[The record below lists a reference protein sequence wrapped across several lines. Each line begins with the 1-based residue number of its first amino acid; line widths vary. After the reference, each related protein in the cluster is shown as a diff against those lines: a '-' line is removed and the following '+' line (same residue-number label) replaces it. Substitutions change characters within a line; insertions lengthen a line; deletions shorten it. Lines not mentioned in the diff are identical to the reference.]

1 LHGVPTSS
9 FVWRNIIPELADNN
23 RVIVPDLINFGLSDK
38 TEEPLDF
45 VEHGQL
51 LNEFIESLD
60 LNNITF
66 VGHDWGGPI
75 SLTYAVNNQ
84 NNVEALAFFESPVV
98 PLPNVATLQ
107 SLPGGFFETFIDPAN
122 SETNIVDNNL
132 FIEGYLFNPEFGAI
146 AETPTDLE
154 QVIYGEPFLNA
165 EDREQLLTFPLELP
179 ILDTTGHPFFDPDGV
194 GGLPPNP
201 VPNIETF
208 VGFANYLA
216 ATDVPKLLIYG
227 TPGFTP
233 PELVLSLAESFP
245 GFQLEQV
252 GDAENPA
259 FHFLQEDVP
268 EQLSGVLGE
277 WIDTEVNLPTEGPT
291 VETRLQITVENLAPD
306 NGVVIA
312 PSWFAFHDGSFDL
325 FDLGGTASPA
335 LELLAEDGISALE
348 AQIPGVLEDAVALGL
363 NLDII
368 QPGLQAIFDAGVDLS
383 QIQPPNNTL
392 AGLFLESPA
401 GINGGIQ
408 AIGIGDNRVAPFFF
422 TQNPGETVS
431 TTVTLDDNV
440 ANNRFF
446 SYAAMLFPT
455 NDGFIAN
462 DEAIEIFDEA
472 GNFIGA
478 DFVVFGSEALD
489 AGTEVNDEDPSNL
502 LYTFEA
508 AGNSVDENGTIQPF
522 PGFIAPGEGGA
533 LDFEINGERVFAN
546 ADFTAPD
553 YQIARI
559 TVSLLN
565 SPVKINSTLDGSQ
578 EVAPGDP
585 IARGTSVLTL
595 NETDDGL
602 IYSLTVTGL
611 DFGANGLIA
620 GGAQTQDTSDDVTRL
635 HIHNAAR
642 GVNGDV
648 VFSLFDTVA
657 PELGNELNIQGNQD
671 DDLVITLNNN
681 GSVTLSGVWDETDP
695 ANTALSEFV
704 TDIRNTDV
712 GADLDLYWNVHTEEY
727 PSGAIRGQLVIAEDD
742 ILDTPFIRFQNSAL
756 PGTYIYAT
764 GAEADNI
771 RVNFTGFIEE
781 GVAFKAAITP
791 DESLIPL
798 YRFQSN
804 QLPGSYI
811 YVGDEERNNIN
822 ADPNLA
828 NAFNEE
834 GVAFYVYGAGAGIET
849 PFSRFQNSAVPGT
862 YLYATGDEA
871 NSIRSDFPNFMDEGF
886 AFEAEI

>member
-1 LHGVPTSS
+1 MPFPDVSVIDS
-9 FVWRNIIPELADNN
+9 FPE
-23 RVIVPDLINFGLSDK
+23 P
-38 TEEPLDF
+38 F
-45 VEHGQL
+45 VE
-51 LNEFIESLD
+51 
-60 LNNITF
+60 
-66 VGHDWGGPI
+66 
-75 SLTYAVNNQ
+75 
-84 NNVEALAFFESPVV
+84 AFWSDPV
-98 PLPNVATLQ
+98 
-107 SLPGGFFETFIDPAN
+107 I

-132 FIEGYLFNPEFGAI
+132 FFEGWLFDPAFGGIANSLTASEEAVYL
-146 AETPTDLE
+146 
-154 QVIYGEPFLNA
+154 EPFLDPDA
-165 EDREQLLTFPLELP
+165 RDQLVISPQQLPFLDATGYP
-179 ILDTTGHPFFDPDGV
+179 ILDPDGP
-194 GGLPPNP
+194 GGLPPEP
-201 VPNIETF
+201 VPNIDDF
-208 VGFANYLA
+208 VDFANYLA
-216 ATDVPKLLIYG
+216 TTDVPKLLIYG
-227 TPGFTP
+227 TPGFAS
-233 PELVLSLAESFP
+233 PELVLSLAELFP
-245 GFQLEQV
+245 GFQIEQV

-277 WIDTEVNLPTEGPT
+277 WIDTEVNSANEDNNM
-291 VETRLQITVENLAPD
+291 ETRLQITVEN
-306 NGVVIA
+306 IA
-312 PSWFAFHDGSFDL
+312 PENGIGISPVWFSLHDGSFD
-325 FDLGGTASPA
+325 FFNAGEPTSGA
-335 LELLAEDGISALE
+335 LEFVVEDGLVGLE
-348 AQIPGVLEDAVALGL
+348 EIIQPGVLEDVLAAGLDITTLPAIVQQAVALGL
-363 NLDII
+363 
-368 QPGLQAIFDAGVDLS
+368 DLS
-383 QIQPPNNTL
+383 TLPPPPEL
-392 AGLFLESPA
+392 IAGQFLSSTA
-401 GINGGIQ
+401 GTNGGTQGLVITSIRNTPFYFDLLDDPSVFSQEILDTAENPFLFIQ
-408 AIGIGDNRVAPFFF
+408 A
-422 TQNPGETVS
+422 PGETE
-431 TTVTLDDNV
+431 TFTVTLNGTPEQ
-440 ANNRFF
+440 NRYF
-446 SYAAMLFPT
+446 SYASMLFPT
-455 NDGFIAN
+455 NDGFIGN
-462 DEAIEIFDEA
+462 DDPQAIEIFDES
-472 GNFIGA
+472 GNFLGA
-478 DFVVFGSEALD
+478 EFIITGEQTWD
-489 AGTEVNDEDPSNL
+489 AGTEVNDELPENL

-508 AGNSVDENGTIQPF
+508 FRDGVDENGTIQPF
-522 PGFIAPGEGGA
+522 PGFLAPETGGA
-533 LDFEINGERVFAN
+533 LDFEFNGNLVSAN
-546 ADFTAPD
+546 ADFTVPD

-578 EVAPGDP
+578 EVDPGDP
-585 IARGTSVLTL
+585 TARGTSVLTL

-681 GSVTLSGVWDETDP
+681 GSVTLTGVWDETDP

-742 ILDTPFIRFQNSAL
+742 ILDTPLIRFQNSAL

-804 QLPGSYI
+804 QLPGSYL
-811 YVGDEERNNIN
+811 YVGDEERNSIN

-834 GVAFYVYGAGAGIET
+834 GIAFYVYGAGAGIET